1 MSELPFDFSL
11 NHSNV
16 THSLWEIS
24 FLLLLFLLLI
34 LSHSTS
40 LVFFFQ
46 NEETHKLSF
55 KILGSFSDF
64 VKAKCEFIM
73 AHNILVVLLLI
84 LCIFW

>member
-40 LVFFFQ
+40 LVFFFSEWR
-46 NEETHKLSF
+46 NT
-55 KILGSFSDF
+55 
-64 VKAKCEFIM
+64 
-73 AHNILVVLLLI
+73 
-84 LCIFW
+84 